1 MAVVIMPTVMPVFVV
16 PPEPPDSH
24 VQAPALTLL
33 PNTLTVT
40 WHLVCS
46 PLHHSHYS
54 AASVEWFAEECRRV
68 TGDVFET
75 VDRGRRM
82 LALRQPVGVV
92 GAITPWNFPM
102 SMITR
107 KVGGLGDALGDLS
120 KNHNYRSCVQSCFG
134 FCGCA

>member
-1 MAVVIMPTVMPVFVV
+1 MLTVMLVFGL
-16 PPEPPDSH
+16 PPEPSH
-24 VQAPALTLL
+24 GHVRAPAFILL

-40 WHLVCS
+40 LCLEPIPPPSFIH
-46 PLHHSHYS
+46 S

-107 KVGGLGDALGDLS
+107 KVAGWGWGVAS
-120 KNHNYRSCVQSCFG
+120 WVT
-134 FCGCA
+134 